1 MSLFK
6 SWECEGGRF
15 AVWKVEETA
24 EEMRAALGDA
34 LPYDE
39 ELSRLRAESRRMEYL
54 AVRVLLKAICGEE
67 KQVCHEPSG
76 KPFLADCSYH
86 LSISHTKGYV
96 AVALHPTAE
105 VGIDIEQV
113 SDRVLK
119 VASRFMSDEE
129 LRGETDALKDCHDDT
144 SSATL
149 YYMLLHWSAKE
160 TLFKLMDQAEVDF
173 KRHLCMSP
181 FRVYPEGCFAGR
193 EYCTPQSKNYLIH
206 YFLHPHFVC
215 TWSVGQENKP

>member
-1 MSLFK
+1 MSLLK

-24 EEMRAALGDA
+24 EEMRAVLGDA

-54 AVRVLLKAICGEE
+54 AIRVLLKAVCGEE

-96 AVALHPTAE
+96 AVALHPTVE

-119 VASRFMSDEE
+119 VAGRFMNDGE
-129 LRGETDALKDCHDDT
+129 LRGETDALKEYHDDR

-160 TLFKLMDQAEVDF
+160 TLFKLMNQAEVDF
-173 KRHLCMSP
+173 KCHLCIPP
-181 FRVYPEGCFAGR
+181 FRMHPEGCFAGR
-193 EYCTPQSKNYLIH
+193 EYRTPQSKIYKIH

-215 TWSVGQENKP
+215 TWSVGQEIKT